1 MELFKPPPVV
11 KHSKRKL
18 RDRLISAA
26 SRGKVTGVGTHP
38 FADRGLD
45 LYETPAEAVHALLAV
60 ESFQGPIWECAAGR
74 GAIVRALREA
84 GNTVIGTDL
93 VDYNCPDSRG
103 GVDFLKAQYS
113 PDGVQTV
120 ITNPPYQRAGEF
132 VRHALT
138 LVPHV
143 AMLVRLA
150 FLESQRR
157 SDILDDGRLARVY
170 VFANRLPMMH
180 RDGWEGPKA
189 TNSMAFAWMV
199 WDANHR
205 GHWTGRRISWR
216 PAP

>member
-1 MELFKPPPVV
+1 MDLFKPPPVV
-11 KHSKRKL
+11 KHSKREL
-18 RDRLISAA
+18 RDRLIDAA
-26 SRGKVTGVGTHP
+26 GNVTGVKMHP
-38 FADRGLD
+38 YAERAQD
-45 LYETPAEAVHALLAV
+45 LYETPPEAVHALLKV
-60 ESFQGPIWECAAGR
+60 ESFTGPIWEPAAGR
-74 GAIVRALREA
+74 GAIVRALRAA
-84 GNTVIGTDL
+84 GHTVTGTDL

-103 GVDFLKAQYS
+103 DVDFLKEGRA
-113 PDGVQTV
+113 PDGVRTI

-170 VFANRLPMMH
+170 PFANRLPMMH
-180 RDGWEGPKA
+180 RDGWDGPKA

-199 WDANHR
+199 WHADHR
-205 GHWTGRRISWR
+205 GPWTGKRIAWR
-216 PAP
+216 PVP